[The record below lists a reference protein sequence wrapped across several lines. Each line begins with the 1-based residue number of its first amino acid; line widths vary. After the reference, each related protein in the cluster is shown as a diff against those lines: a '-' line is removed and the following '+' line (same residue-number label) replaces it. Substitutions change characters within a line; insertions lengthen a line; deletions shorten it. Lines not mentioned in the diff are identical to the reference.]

1 MAQIESTP
9 FFFHTAYGLY
19 DNKQAI
25 IKNRYFKILE
35 VTKDE
40 EDDDMYGG
48 IIRTLTVQI
57 EYKRNSEEGP
67 MVIIAY
73 LSKRS
78 EDNHYTLFYNGG
90 VNGFLIPNVVVS
102 TEPLSNQGGGHRN
115 RKSTKRVRRRRRN
128 KTTRRRSTY

>member
-9 FFFHTAYGLY
+9 FLFNTAYGLY
-19 DNKQAI
+19 NDKQMI

-35 VTKDE
+35 VIKDE
-40 EDDDMYGG
+40 REDDLQGG

-57 EYKRNSEEGP
+57 EYKKNSEQEP

-73 LSKRS
+73 ISKSS
-78 EDNHYTLFYNGG
+78 EENHYKLFHNGG
-90 VNGFLIPNVVVS
+90 VKGILIPNLVVS
-102 TEPLSNQGGGHRN
+102 TEPLLNQGGGHRN

-128 KTTRRRSTY
+128 KTTGRRSTY